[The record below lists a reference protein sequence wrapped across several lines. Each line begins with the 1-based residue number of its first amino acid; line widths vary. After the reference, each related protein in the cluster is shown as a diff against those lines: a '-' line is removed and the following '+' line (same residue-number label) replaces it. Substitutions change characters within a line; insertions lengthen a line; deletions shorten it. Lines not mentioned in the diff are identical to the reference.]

1 MFSFIKQKVFHDINY
16 RSLLSHT
23 LDFMYL
29 CRIIDLLMMPNNKLT
44 TNPIDTSELSFDDF
58 KTIVVNDYKIA
69 FESRQASLLGRKEVL
84 TGKAKFGI
92 FGDGKELPQIAMAKA
107 FKKGDWR
114 SGYYRDQTFAF
125 AAGICTIKEFFAQ
138 LYANPSVEAD
148 PASAGRQMN
157 CHFATRSINEDGSWK
172 DLTEMKN
179 CSSDIAPTGGQM
191 ARLVGLAY
199 ASKLYRQN
207 PELEYLKNFSV
218 KGNEVAFGTIG
229 NASTS
234 EGVFFEAINAA
245 GVLQVPMAMS
255 VWDDG
260 YGISVPA
267 KYQTTKEDISEILK
281 GFQRDENAAGYE
293 IFKVKGWDY
302 PALCETYQRAV
313 DICRDEHVPVLI
325 HVTEV
330 TQPQGHS
337 TSGSHE
343 RYKDK
348 ARLDWEKEFD
358 CIVQMRKWMLE
369 SAIIAEEEL
378 LELENAAKK
387 LVREFQKEAWNEF
400 LAAIKTEKDQAIELI
415 NGLANGDPALIKIT
429 ALLAS
434 TPDAQRR
441 EVISSARKALRSTV
455 RDTSSERK
463 ALLAWYNDQIGLNE
477 DRYNSKLFTDG
488 AESPFLV
495 NELKPVFNEDSKM
508 VDGRELLNACF
519 DSNFA
524 RDQRLVAFGEDLG
537 AIGDVNQGFAGL
549 QAKYGD
555 LRVTDTGIR
564 EMTIVG
570 QGIGLAMRGLRPIA
584 EVQYLDYLLF
594 ALNIL
599 SDDLASLSYRTKAG
613 QKAPV
618 IIRTRGHR
626 LEGVWHSGSPIGMIL
641 GSLRGMHICVPRNMT
656 QAAGMYNTLFR
667 SDEPALVIECLNGYR
682 LKEKLPENVGEY
694 TVPFGKAEVIKEGT
708 DITVVSYGSTL
719 RIVEEAAEELQQMG
733 ISIEI
738 VDPQTLLPFDTDHI
752 CAKSLAK
759 TNKLLVVD
767 EDVPGGGTAYL
778 LQQILE
784 VQKGYYHL
792 DSQPKTLSAKAHRP
806 PYGSDGD
813 YFSKPSVDDVIEAIY
828 SMMNESNPG
837 KFPGIF

>member
-1 MFSFIKQKVFHDINY
+1 
-16 RSLLSHT
+16 
-23 LDFMYL
+23 
-29 CRIIDLLMMPNNKLT
+29 MMLNNKLT
-44 TNPIDTSELSFDDF
+44 TNPIDASELSFDDF
-58 KTIVVNDYKIA
+58 KTIVIDDYRIA

-107 FKKGDWR
+107 FKNGDWR

-125 AAGICTIKEFFAQ
+125 ATGICTIKEFFAQ
-138 LYANPSVEAD
+138 LYANPDVEAD

-157 CHFATRSINEDGSWK
+157 CHFSTRSLNEDGSWK
-172 DLTEMKN
+172 NLTEMKN
-179 CSSDIAPTGGQM
+179 SSSDIAPTGGQM

-207 PELEYLKNFSV
+207 PELNYLKNFSV
-218 KGNEVAFGTIG
+218 NGNEVGFGTIG

-245 GVLQVPMAMS
+245 GVLQIPMAMS

-281 GFQRDENAAGYE
+281 GFQRDENTPGYE
-293 IFKVKGWDY
+293 IYKVRGWDY
-302 PALCETYQRAV
+302 PALCETYQQAIQ
-313 DICRDEHVPVLI
+313 ICREEHVPVLI

-348 ARLDWEKEFD
+348 ARLEWEKEFD
-358 CIVQMRKWMLE
+358 CIRQMRIWMLE
-369 SAIIAEEEL
+369 SAIVTEEEL
-378 LELENAAKK
+378 AVLEDTAKK
-387 LVREFQKEAWNEF
+387 LVREAQKEAWNEF
-400 LAAIKTEKDQAIELI
+400 LGDIKVEKDEVISLI
-415 NGLANGDPALIKIT
+415 NNLSDTNQALSKIAGTLAG
-429 ALLAS
+429 
-434 TPDAQRR
+434 TPDAQRK
-441 EVISSARKALRSTV
+441 EVVSSARKALRIT
-455 RDTSSERK
+455 
-463 ALLAWYNDQIGLNE
+463 LNE
-477 DRYNSKLFTDG
+477 PSDARTQLLNWYAREKGNNEERYNSKLFTDG
-488 AESPFLV
+488 KESPFLV
-495 NELKPVFNEDSKM
+495 EMVPASYQENSKM

-519 DSNFA
+519 DANFA

-537 AIGDVNQGFAGL
+537 SIGDVNQGFAGL
-549 QAKYGD
+549 QAKYGE
-555 LRVTDTGIR
+555 LRITDTGIR
-564 EMTIVG
+564 EMTIAG
-570 QGIGLAMRGLRPIA
+570 QGIGLALRGLRPIA
-584 EVQYLDYLLF
+584 EIQYLDYLLY
-594 ALNIL
+594 ALNVL
-599 SDDLASLSYRTKAG
+599 SDDLASLSYRTKGG

-641 GSLRGMHICVPRNMT
+641 GSLRGLHLCVPRNMT

-667 SDEPALVIECLNGYR
+667 ADEPALMIECLNGYR
-682 LKEKLPENVGEY
+682 LKEMLPDNVGEY
-694 TVPFGKAEVIKEGT
+694 TVPLGKAEIIREGT

-719 RIVEEAAEELQQMG
+719 RIAEEAAEELATYG
-733 ISIEI
+733 ISVEI
-738 VDPQTLLPFDTDHI
+738 IDPQTLLPFDTDHL
-752 CAKSLAK
+752 CASSLQK

-767 EDVPGGGTAYL
+767 EDVPGGGTAYI

-784 VQKGYYHL
+784 VQGGYYHL
-792 DSQPKTLSAKAHRP
+792 DAQPQTLAAKAHRP

-813 YFSKPSVDDVIEAIY
+813 YFTKPSVDDVVETIY
-828 SMMNESNPG
+828 KMMNAHNKAKYPA
-837 KFPGIF
+837 IF

>member
-1 MFSFIKQKVFHDINY
+1 
-16 RSLLSHT
+16 
-23 LDFMYL
+23 
-29 CRIIDLLMMPNNKLT
+29 MMSENKLT
-44 TNPIDTSELSFDDF
+44 TKQIDTSELSFDDF
-58 KTIVVNDYKIA
+58 KVIVINDYKIA

-92 FGDGKELPQIAMAKA
+92 FGDGKEVPQIAMAKA

-125 AAGICTIKEFFAQ
+125 ATGIATIKEFFAQ

-157 CHFATRSINEDGSWK
+157 CHFATRSLNDDGSWK
-172 DLTEMKN
+172 DLTAIKN

-199 ASKLYRQN
+199 ASKLFRQN
-207 PELEYLKNFSV
+207 PELDYLKNFSV

-245 GVLQVPMAMS
+245 GVLQVPMAIS

-281 GFQRDENAAGYE
+281 GFQREEGTNGYE
-293 IFKVKGWDY
+293 IFKVRGWDY
-302 PALCETYQRAV
+302 PALCETYQKAIDV
-313 DICRDEHVPVLI
+313 CREEHVPVLI

-343 RYKDK
+343 RYKEKD
-348 ARLDWEKEFD
+348 RLEWEKEYD
-358 CIVQMRKWMLE
+358 CILQMRKWMIE
-369 SAIIAEEEL
+369 SAIATDEELTQLEEE
-378 LELENAAKK
+378 AKK
-387 LVREFQKEAWNEF
+387 FVKDIQKEAWNEF
-400 LAAIKTEKDQAIELI
+400 LEGIKQEQSEVINMINAFAGESATLTKIAAQ
-415 NGLANGDPALIKIT
+415 
-429 ALLAS
+429 LAS
-434 TPDAQRR
+434 TPDALRR
-441 EVISSARKALRSTV
+441 EVMSSARKAIRQSVHTPSAE
-455 RDTSSERK
+455 RDVLVNWYLQK
-463 ALLAWYNDQIGLNE
+463 ADIYE
-477 DRYNSKLFTDG
+477 EKYSSKLFTDG
-488 AESPFLV
+488 KESPFLV
-495 NELKPVFNEDSKM
+495 GEVPAQYSENGKM
-508 VDGRELLNACF
+508 IDGREILNACF
-519 DSNFA
+519 DANFA
-524 RDQRLVAFGEDLG
+524 RDQRLLAFGEDLG
-537 AIGDVNQGFAGL
+537 SIGDVNQGFAGL

-564 EMTIVG
+564 EMTIIG

-584 EVQYLDYLLF
+584 EIQYLDYLIF
-594 ALNIL
+594 ALNVL

-618 IIRTRGHR
+618 IVRTRGHR
-626 LEGVWHSGSPIGMIL
+626 LEGVWHSGSPLGMIL

-682 LKEKLPENVGEY
+682 LKEKLPENVGEF
-694 TVPFGKAEVIKEGT
+694 TVPLGKAEIIKEGS
-708 DITVVSYGSTL
+708 DITVVTYGSTL
-719 RIVEEAAEELQQMG
+719 RLVEEAAEELDQLG

-738 VDPQTLLPFDTDHI
+738 IDLQTILPFDIDQL
-752 CAKSLAK
+752 CRKSLEK
-759 TNKLLVVD
+759 TNKLLVID
-767 EDVPGGGTAYL
+767 EDVPGGGSAFI

-784 VQKGYYHL
+784 VQKGYYLL
-792 DSQPKTLSAKAHRP
+792 DAQPKTLTAKAHRP

-813 YFSKPSVDDVIEAIY
+813 YFTKPSVDDIMEAVYAI
-828 SMMNESNPG
+828 MNGANPNQYPTL
-837 KFPGIF
+837 FN

>member
-1 MFSFIKQKVFHDINY
+1 M
-16 RSLLSHT
+16 T
-23 LDFMYL
+23 
-29 CRIIDLLMMPNNKLT
+29 PNISLT
-44 TNPIDTSELSFDDF
+44 TNPIDTSELSFTDF
-58 KTIVVNDYKIA
+58 KSIVTQDYKIA
-69 FESRQASLLGRKEVL
+69 VESRQASLLGRKEVL
-84 TGKAKFGI
+84 SGKAKFGI
-92 FGDGKELPQIAMAKA
+92 FGDGKEVPQIAMAKA

-125 AAGICTIKEFFAQ
+125 ATGISTIKSFFAQ
-138 LYANPSVEAD
+138 LYANPDLEAD

-172 DLTEMKN
+172 DLTAMKN
-179 CSSDIAPTGGQM
+179 CSADIAPTGAQM

-207 PELEYLKNFSV
+207 PELSYLKNFSV
-218 KGNEVAFGTIG
+218 NGNEVAFGTIG

-245 GVLQVPMAMS
+245 GVLQIPMAVS

-281 GFQRDENAAGYE
+281 GFQRNESQAGYE

-302 PALCETYQRAV
+302 PALCETYQKAIDV
-313 DICRDEHVPVLI
+313 CREQHVPVLI

-348 ARLDWEKEFD
+348 VRLDWEKEFD
-358 CIVQMRKWMLE
+358 CILQMRKWMIE
-369 SAIIAEEEL
+369 SAIATEEEITFI
-378 LELENAAKK
+378 ENEAKTF
-387 LVREFQKEAWNEF
+387 VRNAQKEAWDEF
-400 LAAIKTEKDQAIELI
+400 LGSIRNEKKEAISLITAIA
-415 NGLANGDPALIKIT
+415 GQDPAIRKIT
-429 ALLAS
+429 SRLES
-434 TPDAQRR
+434 TPDALRK
-441 EVISSARKALRSTV
+441 ELLTAARQALRLTINTPSDART
-455 RDTSSERK
+455 T
-463 ALLAWYNDQIGLNE
+463 LLAWLEQQMEANA

-488 AESPFLV
+488 KDSPFLL
-495 NELKPVFNEDSKM
+495 NDIPVSYTEQSKM

-519 DSNFA
+519 DANFE
-524 RDQRLVAFGEDLG
+524 RDPRLVAFGEDLG
-537 AIGDVNQGFAGL
+537 SIGDVNQGFAGL
-549 QAKYGD
+549 QAKFGE
-555 LRVTDTGIR
+555 LRVSDTGIR

-584 EVQYLDYLLF
+584 EIQYLDYLLF
-594 ALNIL
+594 AINIL
-599 SDDLASLSYRTKAG
+599 SDDLATLSYRTKGG

-618 IIRTRGHR
+618 IVRTRGHR
-626 LEGVWHSGSPIGMIL
+626 LEGVWHSGSPMGMIL
-641 GSLRGMHICVPRNMT
+641 GSLRGLHICVPRNMT

-667 SDEPALVIECLNGYR
+667 ADEPALVVECLNGYR
-682 LKEKLPENVGEY
+682 LKEKMPDNVGEY
-694 TVPFGKAEVIKEGT
+694 TVPLGKAEVLRSGT
-708 DITVVSYGSTL
+708 DLTLVCYGSTL
-719 RIVEEAAEELQQMG
+719 RIVEEAVEELERLN
-733 ISIEI
+733 ISVEVI
-738 VDPQTLLPFDTDHI
+738 DPQTLLPFDTDQI
-752 CAKSLAK
+752 CAKSLQK

-767 EDVPGGGTAYL
+767 EDVPGAASAYI

-784 VQKGYYHL
+784 TQKGYYYL
-792 DSQPKTLSAKAHRP
+792 DSQPRTLTAKAHRT

-813 YFSKPSVDDVIEAIY
+813 YFTKPSVDDVVEMVYLMMHEHNASKYPSIY
-828 SMMNESNPG
+828 
-837 KFPGIF
+837 

>member
-1 MFSFIKQKVFHDINY
+1 
-16 RSLLSHT
+16 
-23 LDFMYL
+23 
-29 CRIIDLLMMPNNKLT
+29 MMPDITPT
-44 TNPIDTSELSFDDF
+44 TNPIDASELSFEDF

-92 FGDGKELPQIAMAKA
+92 FGDGKEIPQIAMAKA
-107 FKKGDWR
+107 FKNGDWR

-125 AAGICTIKEFFAQ
+125 ATGICTIKEFFAQ
-138 LYANPSVEAD
+138 LYANPSVEAE

-157 CHFATRSINEDGSWK
+157 CHFANRTIDEDGNWK
-172 DLTEMKN
+172 DQTAMKN
-179 CSSDIAPTGGQM
+179 CSSDIAPTGAQM

-199 ASKLYRQN
+199 ASKLFRQN
-207 PELEYLKNFSV
+207 EELDYLKNFSV

-234 EGVFFEAINAA
+234 EGIFFEAINAA
-245 GVLQVPMAMS
+245 GVLQIPMAIS
-255 VWDDG
+255 IWDDG

-281 GFQRDENAAGYE
+281 GFQRDENGDGYE
-293 IFKVKGWDY
+293 IYKVRGWDY
-302 PALCETYQRAV
+302 PALCETYQRAI
-313 DICRDEHVPVLI
+313 DACRTEHVPVMI

-348 ARLDWEKEFD
+348 ARLEWEKEYD
-358 CIVQMRKWMLE
+358 CIVQMRKWMIE
-369 SAIIAEEEL
+369 SAIISEEEL
-378 LELENAAKK
+378 VEIENTAKK
-387 LVREFQKEAWNEF
+387 MVRDTQKEAWDEF
-400 LAAIKTEKDQAIELI
+400 LADIKTEKDQAIDLI
-415 NGLANGDPALIKIT
+415 NKVANGNPAITKIT
-429 ALLAS
+429 AQLAS
-434 TPDAQRR
+434 TPDAMRK
-441 EVISSARKALRSTV
+441 EVISSARKALRLTV
-455 RDTSSERK
+455 QNLSAERTELLEWYTEQSE
-463 ALLAWYNDQIGLNE
+463 LNAE
-477 DRYNSKLFTDG
+477 RYNSKLFTDG
-488 AESPFLV
+488 KESPFLV
-495 NELKPVFNEDSKM
+495 KELPAEYNDSSKM
-508 VDGRELLNACF
+508 IDGRELLNACF
-519 DSNFA
+519 DANFG
-524 RDQRLVAFGEDLG
+524 RDPRLVAFGEDLG

-555 LRVTDTGIR
+555 LRITDTGIR

-584 EVQYLDYLLF
+584 EIQYLDYLLF
-594 ALNIL
+594 ALNVL

-626 LEGVWHSGSPIGMIL
+626 LEGVWHSGSPMGLIL
-641 GSLRGMHICVPRNMT
+641 GSLRGLHICVPRNMT

-682 LKEKLPENVGEY
+682 LKEKLPENVGDF
-694 TVPFGKAEVIKEGT
+694 TVPLGKAELIKKGS
-708 DITVVSYGSTL
+708 DITIVSYGSTL
-719 RIVEEAAEELQQMG
+719 RVVEEAAEELANFG
-733 ISIEI
+733 ISVEI
-738 VDPQTLLPFDTDHI
+738 VDPQTLLPFDIDKL
-752 CAKSLAK
+752 CAQSLTK

-767 EDVPGGGTAYL
+767 EDVPGGGSAFI

-784 VQKGYYHL
+784 EQKGYYSL
-792 DSQPKTLSAKAHRP
+792 DAQPKTISAKAHRP

-813 YFSKPSVDDVIEAIY
+813 YFTKPSVDDIVETVY
-828 SMMNESNPG
+828 QMMHEHNAA
-837 KFPGIF
+837 KFPAIF